1 MLVAGLINAGG
12 IELWDLATGNK
23 LTTLNG
29 HTNGVDA
36 LAFSPDG
43 KTLVSAGGD
52 GTVLL
57 WDWDEVLTT
66 ARNTQLPNKE
76 TRSETVL
83 KFVERAAE
91 NEANA
96 RYISTV
102 EKTYLENRWKN
113 ALEQFKNDLSTTTFG
128 SSQRQLYAQ
137 IAEMGKN
144 PNDKKRYLDM
154 LNKLMNAI
162 PDNLS
167 VQLNLD
173 LLLAEFYRDND
184 MPEKA
189 EAYIQKTGF
198 ITEDAWLTLGP
209 FDNAGGIG
217 YNTAYIPEDATQID
231 ITQKY
236 DGIDKKISWEKSTDD
251 TLNGYI
257 SLGDNVDWGVAYTF
271 ATVTSPDEREA
282 LLKFDSDDQG
292 KIWVNREQV
301 FTHTKAFSAVIDNY
315 TIPVTLKPGKNSILV
330 KVCEESGGW
339 GFYLRITDPN
349 GTPFDDLKINQ
360 LKKTGLAQ

>member
-43 KTLVSAGGD
+43 KMLVSAGGD

-102 EKTYLENRWKN
+102 EQTYLENRWKN

-128 SSQRQLYAQ
+128 
-137 IAEMGKN
+137 
-144 PNDKKRYLDM
+144 
-154 LNKLMNAI
+154 
-162 PDNLS
+162 
-167 VQLNLD
+167 
-173 LLLAEFYRDND
+173 EF
-184 MPEKA
+184 
-189 EAYIQKTGF
+189 
-198 ITEDAWLTLGP
+198 
-209 FDNAGGIG
+209 
-217 YNTAYIPEDATQID
+217 
-231 ITQKY
+231 
-236 DGIDKKISWEKSTDD
+236 STPTVRTDCR
-251 TLNGYI
+251 NG
-257 SLGDNVDWGVAYTF
+257 
-271 ATVTSPDEREA
+271 
-282 LLKFDSDDQG
+282 
-292 KIWVNREQV
+292 
-301 FTHTKAFSAVIDNY
+301 
-315 TIPVTLKPGKNSILV
+315 
-330 KVCEESGGW
+330 
-339 GFYLRITDPN
+339 
-349 GTPFDDLKINQ
+349 
-360 LKKTGLAQ
+360 